1 MCAVRRC
8 QYFFRIEARFPGA
21 VSSSASLP
29 MPAYRVSSLVPRCR
43 LKPRKLPLTQ
53 GFLLMLGLALSA
65 AAASSAFAQAQRL
78 PDTQPVGF
86 RLERYEPT
94 SAGSSLLL
102 VERPWYSPQRQF
114 AVALTL
120 GYAHRPLRFF
130 VGERALP
137 AVVDHALG
145 GSLDLAGSPLP
156 WLQLRGSLPLTLLE
170 SGTTDPTAAVAP
182 MDSAT
187 IGDPRLGASVALFR
201 RPDSAAFSVH
211 LGLDVWLPV
220 GLAYTQHQGDIFVR
234 GLPRVILA
242 GVLPRGLRWTFEAG
256 FLGRGDSQL
265 GNGSRMIVAGSEVQ
279 LGAALSYT
287 TPSECLQ
294 LALEGRFAARVTQ
307 TSAPTGDALRGQ
319 LLVSAQL
326 QAGPWFQLG
335 AAVGSDF
342 QTPGSPD
349 ARALLRLEMALPQR
363 RAMDSALTPSAA
375 PIAGS
380 LPRATEVSP
389 PPVKS
394 GPASEDAD
402 GDGIPDE
409 QDRCPYEPEDRNGVR
424 DDDGCP
430 ESPLSIKSARFTQA
444 LPPTPPPAI
453 AVPARMADPGT
464 LGAQAPGPATAAEPA
479 PVSSPPRAGPTA
491 AAAPADSD
499 QDGIVDEEDRCP
511 LSAED
516 RDGFEDDDGCPELDN
531 DDDGIPDAQDRCPLE
546 AETINGVDDE
556 DGCPDVAALP
566 APQAVVSA
574 ARDRIEVNQQVQF
587 ELRKV
592 TIAATSLPLLREI
605 ARILRT
611 HPAVRIE
618 VQGHTDGIGDPA
630 ANLALSQQRAEAVRE
645 FLIAQGIAAERLRA
659 RGYGATQ
666 PRASN
671 DTPLGR
677 AKNRRVEF
685 VIVGDGK

>member
-1 MCAVRRC
+1 
-8 QYFFRIEARFPGA
+8 
-21 VSSSASLP
+21 
-29 MPAYRVSSLVPRCR
+29 MPAYRASSLAPRCR
-43 LKPRKLPLTQ
+43 LKPQKLPPTR

-65 AAASSAFAQAQRL
+65 GAASSAFAQAQRL

-102 VERPWYSPQRQF
+102 VERPWYSLQRRF

-130 VGERALP
+130 EGERALP
-137 AVVDHALG
+137 AVVEHALG

-170 SGTTDPTAAVAP
+170 NGTTDPAAAVAP

-187 IGDPRLGASVALFR
+187 VGDPRLGASVALFR
-201 RPDSAAFSVH
+201 RPDTAAFSVH

-220 GLAYTQHQGDIFVR
+220 GMAYTQHQGDIFVR
-234 GLPRVILA
+234 GLPRLILA
-242 GVLPRGLRWTFEAG
+242 GGLPRGLRWTFEAG
-256 FLGRGDSQL
+256 FLGRGDSHL
-265 GNGSRMIVAGSEVQ
+265 GDGTRMIVSGSEVQ
-279 LGAALSYT
+279 LGAALGYS

-294 LALEGRFAARVTQ
+294 VALEGRFAARVTQ

-326 QAGPWFQLG
+326 QAGPWLQLG

-342 QTPGSPD
+342 LTPGAPD
-349 ARALLRLEMALPQR
+349 ARALLRLGMSLPQR
-363 RAMDSALTPSAA
+363 RAADSPLTPNAVS
-375 PIAGS
+375 IAGS
-380 LPRATEVSP
+380 PARATERSAP
-389 PPVKS
+389 AAKS
-394 GPASEDAD
+394 GPASDDAD

-430 ESPLSIKSARFTQA
+430 ESPLSIKSARFSQA
-444 LPPTPPPAI
+444 LPPALPPAPPVI
-453 AVPARMADPGT
+453 AAPARPADPGT
-464 LGAQAPGPATAAEPA
+464 LSAQAPGPATAAEAA
-479 PVSSPPRAGPTA
+479 PVSSPLRAEPTA

-499 QDGIVDEEDRCP
+499 QDGILDEEDRCP

-546 AETINGVDDE
+546 AETINGVDDD

-592 TIAATSLPLLREI
+592 TIAATSLPLLREV

-611 HPAVRIE
+611 HPGVRIE

-645 FLIAQGIAAERLRA
+645 FLITQGIASERLRA

-666 PRASN
+666 PRANN
-671 DTPLGR
+671 DTPQGR

-685 VIVGDGK
+685 VFVGDGK